1 MEYKKTAEYA
11 FDILEHFY
19 HLHKNDIEQIGKD
32 KITIMLPL
40 EIYKL
45 LETTGGDYPSTYRGM
60 ELKPSSGSLVI
71 FALK

>member
-11 FDILEHFY
+11 FDIMEHFY
-19 HLHKNDIEQIGKD
+19 AKKKDKIEEIGKD
-32 KITIMLPL
+32 KIRVLVPL

-45 LETTGGDYPSTYRGM
+45 LERTDGTYPTTYHKMDMESTTGN
-60 ELKPSSGSLVI
+60 LII